1 MVAMHSRV
9 TVRVAVQSPR
19 RLLRDTLAACLAV
32 RPDVAVVGRVAEP
45 DDILALCELRRP
57 DVVILD
63 AGSRLGEM
71 AGRVSALIRRFP
83 DLNVI
88 VTYRDA
94 SEQDVAAACRA
105 GVSSLV
111 PESRGLVAVLALLRR
126 KKGDHASDARRERGG
141 LTDREHEIVVLTGSG
156 HSVTE
161 IAALLGI
168 SPLTVEN
175 LKRRVYAKLDV
186 SSGAHAVA
194 RAAGLGMLE
203 QATPVPVP
211 RRHRAEGGSGVLA
224 VVAGRPG
231 PDLDR
236 VVTVLL
242 EGKLPFVLIRRP
254 GPVADTHWARWHR
267 GPIVAALVDPAP
279 SDWDLVPEMGIPA
292 VLVHSEPLDSPD
304 LAEALAN
311 GASALVAANRLDD
324 HFLSVLR
331 MVGQGYLVVDS
342 MPMRPLIGVVRARW
356 DEPVP
361 GTGGLPELTSR
372 ESDILRSLACGHS
385 IRQTARALGIAP
397 KTVENVQTRL
407 FRKLGVRNRSGALT
421 VADAFGLLPA
431 STSAGPPRGLS
442 SPRGESVSVQ
452 E

>member
-1 MVAMHSRV
+1 
-9 TVRVAVQSPR
+9 
-19 RLLRDTLAACLAV
+19 
-32 RPDVAVVGRVAEP
+32 
-45 DDILALCELRRP
+45 
-57 DVVILD
+57 VVILD
-63 AGSRLGEM
+63 AGRQLGEI
-71 AGRVSALIRRFP
+71 AGLVGALVRRFP

-94 SEQDVAAACRA
+94 SEREIAAVCRA

-111 PESRGLVAVLALLRR
+111 PESRGLTAVLALLRR
-126 KKGDHASDARRERGG
+126 KKTEGARDARRDRGG

-194 RAAGLGMLE
+194 RAASLGMLE
-203 QATPVPVP
+203 RKTAAAAP
-211 RRHRAEGGSGVLA
+211 RRHPEGGSGVLA

-231 PDLDR
+231 PVLDR
-236 VVTVLL
+236 VVSVLL
-242 EGKLPFVLIRRP
+242 GSKLPFVLIREP
-254 GPVADTHWARWHR
+254 APVADTHWARWHR
-267 GPIVAALVDPAP
+267 GPIVAALVDPGP
-279 SDWDLVPEMGIPA
+279 SDWDVVPEMGIPA
-292 VLVHSEPLDSPD
+292 VLVHSEPLDPPD
-304 LAEALAN
+304 VAEALAN
-311 GASALVAANRLDD
+311 GASALVAANRVDD
-324 HFLSVLR
+324 HFLSVFR

-356 DEPVP
+356 DEPGP
-361 GTGGLPELTSR
+361 GTGNLPELTSR
-372 ESDILRSLACGHS
+372 ESDILQSLANGHS
-385 IRQTARALGIAP
+385 IRQTARVLGIAP

-431 STSAGPPRGLS
+431 TASANTPRGVMS
-442 SPRGESVSVQ
+442 SQGESVSIQ

>member
-1 MVAMHSRV
+1 MVAMHTRV

-19 RLLRDTLAACLAV
+19 RLLRDALAACLAV

-45 DDILALCELRRP
+45 DAILALCELRRP

-63 AGSRLGEM
+63 AGQRLGDM
-71 AGRVSALIRRFP
+71 AGRVSALVHRFP

-111 PESRGLVAVLALLRR
+111 PESRGLTAVLALLRR
-126 KKGDHASDARRERGG
+126 KKGDHVREARRERGG

-194 RAAGLGMLE
+194 RAAALGMLE
-203 QATPVPVP
+203 RETAAAP
-211 RRHRAEGGSGVLA
+211 RRHQADGGGGVLA

-236 VVTVLL
+236 VVVVLL
-242 EGKLPFVLIRRP
+242 ENKLPFVLIRRP

-279 SDWDLVPEMGIPA
+279 SDWDLVAEMGIPA
-292 VLVHSEPLDSPD
+292 VLVHSQPLDSPD
-304 LAEALAN
+304 LAEALAS
-311 GASALVAANRLDD
+311 GASALVAADRVGD
-324 HFLSVLR
+324 HFLPVLR
-331 MVGQGYLVVDS
+331 MVDQGYLVVDS
-342 MPMRPLIGVVRARW
+342 MPMRPLIGVVQARW
-356 DEPVP
+356 DEPGT

-372 ESDILRSLACGHS
+372 ESDILRSLASGHS

-431 STSAGPPRGLS
+431 PTSEGTPRGVP
-442 SPRGESVSVQ
+442 SPSGKSVSVQ

>member
-1 MVAMHSRV
+1 MGVNHARG
-9 TVRVAVQSPR
+9 TLRVAVQSPR
-19 RLLRDTLAACLAV
+19 RLLRDTLAACLSV

-45 DDILALCELRRP
+45 DGILSLCELRHP

-63 AGSRLGEM
+63 AGRQLGEM
-71 AGRVSALIRRFP
+71 AGMVGALVRRFP
-83 DLNVI
+83 DLNVV

-94 SEQDVAAACRA
+94 SEREIAAVCRA

-111 PESRGLVAVLALLRR
+111 PESRGLTAVLALLRR
-126 KKGDHASDARRERGG
+126 KKTDSARDNRRERGG

-156 HSVTE
+156 HSVSE

-194 RAAGLGMLE
+194 RAASLGMLE
-203 QATPVPVP
+203 RRPAAAAP
-211 RRHRAEGGSGVLA
+211 RRHSAEGGSGVLA

-231 PDLDR
+231 PVLDQ
-236 VVTVLL
+236 VVSVLL
-242 EGKLPFVLIRRP
+242 GSKLPFVLIRKP
-254 GPVADTHWARWHR
+254 GPVAETHWARWHR
-267 GPIVAALVDPAP
+267 GPIVAALVDPGPA
-279 SDWDLVPEMGIPA
+279 DWDVVPEMGIPA
-292 VLVHSEPLDSPD
+292 VLVHSEPLDPPD
-304 LAEALAN
+304 VAEALAN
-311 GASALVAANRLDD
+311 GASALVAAHRVGD
-324 HFLSVLR
+324 HFLSVFR

-356 DEPVP
+356 DEPGP
-361 GTGGLPELTSR
+361 GTGNLPELTSR
-372 ESDILRSLACGHS
+372 ESDILQSLANGHS
-385 IRQTARALGIAP
+385 IRQTARVLGIAP

-421 VADAFGLLPA
+421 VADAFGLLPVAA
-431 STSAGPPRGLS
+431 SAAPPRGVGS
-442 SPRGESVSVQ
+442 SQGESVSIQ